1 MPRAPLAF
9 VKRRKVGELLPKK
22 FYLQETSALAKA
34 LLGKRLVC
42 VGADGIRRSGII
54 VETEAY
60 LGVRDA
66 ACHTW
71 KGKTTNRVKS
81 MYLAGGH
88 AYIYLIYGMHHCFNV
103 VAMGEG
109 EPEAVLIR
117 ALDPDPAPEGEA
129 ALSTSGPGRLCKA
142 LHITKALDG
151 ESLRGPTI
159 FIEETGFAPKPDVLG
174 ATTRV
179 GVSYAG
185 EAAAWPLRFFW
196 KGNPFVS
203 AKEKGWKKD
212 FPLTRPFGPT
222 T

>member
-1 MPRAPLAF
+1 M
-9 VKRRKVGELLPKK
+9 KVGKPGAKLPQK
-22 FYLQETSALAKA
+22 FYEQETSALARA
-34 LLGKRLVC
+34 LLGKRLVH
-42 VGADGIRRSGII
+42 VGPDGLRRSGLI

-66 ACHTW
+66 ACHTF
-71 KGKTTNRVKS
+71 GGRRTDRVKS
-81 MYLAGGH
+81 MYLEGGH
-88 AYIYLIYGMHHCFNV
+88 AYVYLIYGMHYCFNV

-117 ALDPDPAPEGEA
+117 ALDPDPAPPGEGPYN
-129 ALSTSGPGRLCKA
+129 TSGPGRLCKA
-142 LHITKALDG
+142 LGITRAVDG
-151 ESLRGPTI
+151 ESLLGETI
-159 FIEETGFAPKPDVLG
+159 FIEQTTHAPAKDELG

-203 AKEKGWKKD
+203 AKEKGWKKGS
-212 FPLTRPFGPT
+212 PLTRPSGPT

>member
-1 MPRAPLAF
+1 M
-9 VKRRKVGELLPKK
+9 KRLKPGEKLPQK
-22 FYLQETSALAKA
+22 FYFQETTELAKA

-42 VGADGIRRSGII
+42 VGADNVRRSGII

-71 KGKTTNRVKS
+71 KGKQTNRVKS
-81 MYLAGGH
+81 MYLDGGH
-88 AYIYLIYGMHHCFNV
+88 AYVYLIYGMHYCFNV
-103 VAMGEG
+103 VAMKAG

-117 ALDPDPAPEGEA
+117 ALDPDPAPAGEGPFN
-129 ALSTSGPGRLCKA
+129 TSGPGRLCKA
-142 LHITKALDG
+142 LGITKALDG
-151 ESLRGPTI
+151 ASLTGETI
-159 FIEETGFAPKPDVLG
+159 FIEQTAYAPANDELG

-203 AKEKGWKKD
+203 AKEKGWSKGS
-212 FPLTRPFGPT
+212 PLTRPSGPT